1 MKKQL
6 LILIIIAAYTVAAC
20 FALFHGELERDEI
33 KYHYPLVKKFER
45 EFPKFDFTNNYSSAS
60 TPVPYIILAAIGQI
74 VPINIYTLRIAT
86 IILSI
91 LTLTIFY
98 KILSHLGIGNKEE
111 ITLLLL
117 FQPYY
122 LTNSSVFYMPIWGM
136 FFGLFSL
143 YIYLKGKTTV
153 HYFTAGL
160 FSALAILSRQY
171 YLFLPAAYFLFCFFS
186 KFSPGINK
194 RDDVSLTHFTA
205 LMLPHILPLAFFIFW
220 GGISSPGFRSYE
232 IALKPMNIV
241 FVIILVG
248 FYFCWSLIDNL
259 KFSRNQLLLIVFIPL
274 FFLFL
279 PKWSPYYSGQS
290 ISGIVMH
297 LSDYAGHLIKFGHV
311 IFLLL
316 FYLLGLLI
324 IILRLTKFHNFTGY
338 DALFLFAI
346 AFFILIMAVNV
357 MSGERHFL
365 AGLPFFLLWLGC
377 LFNRKNIRI
386 ALCVMAPFSFFYL
399 YYYLFTA

>member
-1 MKKQL
+1 MKKHL
-6 LILIIIAAYTVAAC
+6 FILIIIAAYSIAAC
-20 FALFHGELERDEI
+20 FALFHGELKRDEI

-45 EFPKFDFTNNYSSAS
+45 EFPDFDFTNNYSSAS
-60 TPVPYIILAAIGQI
+60 TPVPYIILAALGKI

-91 LTLTIFY
+91 LTLIIFY
-98 KILSHLGIGNKEE
+98 KIVSHLGIGNKEE

-143 YIYLKGKTTV
+143 YIFLKGKTTAQ
-153 HYFTAGL
+153 YFTAGL
-160 FSALAILSRQY
+160 LSALAILSRQY

-194 RDDVSLTHFTA
+194 KENITLTHLTA
-205 LMLPHILPLAFFIFW
+205 LMLPHIVPIAFFIFW
-220 GGISSPGFRSYE
+220 GGISSPEFRGHE
-232 IALKPMNIV
+232 IAFKPMNII
-241 FVIILVG
+241 FAIILVG
-248 FYFCWSLIDNL
+248 FYFCWSLIDNFKL
-259 KFSRNQLLLIVFIPL
+259 SRCQLLLIVFIPL

-279 PKWSPYYSGQS
+279 PKWSPYYSGHS

-297 LSDYAGHLIKFGHV
+297 LSDYAGHLIPFGHV
-311 IFLLL
+311 IFLLF

-324 IILRLTKFHNFTGY
+324 ITQRLTRFHHFTGY

-346 AFFILIMAVNV
+346 AFFILIMAVNM

-365 AGLPFFLLWLGC
+365 PGLPFFLLWLSR

-386 ALCVMAPFSFFYL
+386 ALCVIPPLSIFYL
-399 YYYLFTA
+399 YYYLFLV

>member
-1 MKKQL
+1 MKKHL
-6 LILIIIAAYTVAAC
+6 FILIIIAAYTAAAC
-20 FALFHGELERDEI
+20 FTLFHGELKRDEI

-45 EFPKFDFTNNYSSAS
+45 EFPNFDFTNNYSSAS
-60 TPVPYIILAAIGQI
+60 TPVPYMILAALGQI
-74 VPINIYTLRIAT
+74 VPLNIYTLRITT

-98 KILSHLGIGNKEE
+98 KIVSHLGICNKEE
-111 ITLLLL
+111 ITLFLL

-143 YIYLKGKTTV
+143 YIFLKGKTTV
-153 HYFTAGL
+153 QYFAAGL

-171 YLFLPAAYFLFCFFS
+171 YLFLPAAYFLFCFFP

-194 RDDVSLTHFTA
+194 KGDISLTHFTA
-205 LMLPHILPLAFFIFW
+205 LMLPHILPLVFFIFW
-220 GGISSPGFRSYE
+220 GGISSPGFRGHE

-241 FVIILVG
+241 FAIILVG
-248 FYFCWSLIDNL
+248 FYFCWSLIDNF
-259 KFSRNQLLLIVFIPL
+259 KFSRLQLLLIAFIPL

-279 PKWSPYYSGQS
+279 PKWSPYYGGQS

-297 LSDYAGHLIKFGHV
+297 LSDYAEHLITFGQV

-324 IILRLTKFHNFTGY
+324 ITLRLTRFRNFTGY

-365 AGLPFFLLWLGC
+365 SGLPFFLLWLSC
-377 LFNRKNIRI
+377 LFHRKNIRI
-386 ALCVMAPFSFFYL
+386 ALWVMAPFSFFYL
-399 YYYLFTA
+399 YYYLFLA